1 MVWTDVDMS
10 YPNDEIPMLVKE
22 LDGYDQVVGA
32 RRTEEGTRRFFRV
45 PAKWFIRRL
54 ASYLTDTEIPDL
66 NSGLRA
72 FRRDVGMQYVHHLP
86 AGFSCVT
93 TLTMS
98 FLANGYS
105 VKYVPIDYRP
115 RAGTSKFHW
124 WRDTKRYLLQVVRM
138 SLSYNPLKVF
148 LPIGLVLL
156 AVGLAKLVLRL
167 GRQGLPP
174 RRQHPAHPVRVAAGD
189 HGRPARRSRGPGDQA
204 PVAGPTGVNSRI
216 WAGIVPR
223 AHLGGIFRNT
233 WKRSRPESGIR
244 VTVPT
249 GNTYDKYGTDE
260 PDRAADD
267 AGLHGRPRWHARTGS
282 RPGGSS
288 RSASARG
295 TSRSGS
301 ANGSPRRR
309 SSASTCP
316 TMSSPGSGG
325 RPISPAC
332 SATRRGCRH
341 PTARSTSCS
350 RSRFSSTSRIRT
362 RPLDELARVCAGT
375 LIASVPFEPIWRA
388 GNLARGRYV
397 RDLGNTPGHV
407 NHWTRWG
414 FTRFVSTRFDVERVR
429 NPLPWTMVLA
439 SVRR

>member
-1 MVWTDVDMS
+1 MWTDVDMS

-32 RRTEEGTRRFFRV
+32 RRTEEGTQRFFRV

-156 AVGLAKLVLRL
+156 ARRPRQARVRL
-167 GRQGLPP
+167 DRQGLPP

-189 HGRPARRSRGPGDQA
+189 HGRPARRSRGPGDEA
-204 PVAGPTGVNSRI
+204 PVAGPPGVTSIAI
-216 WAGIVPR
+216 WARSPSHPTIWRWHSLTVENDR
-223 AHLGGIFRNT
+223 AQNRGH
-233 WKRSRPESGIR
+233 
-244 VTVPT
+244 VTAPAPVPT
-249 GNTYDKYGTDE
+249 GNTYDKYGYDE
-260 PDRAADD
+260 PDRATDD
-267 AGLHGRPRWHARTGS
+267 ARVHVRPRRDAGRARAPAHP
-282 RPGGSS
+282 RD
-288 RSASARG
+288 
-295 TSRSGS
+295 
-301 ANGSPRRR
+301 RRR
-309 SSASTCP
+309 
-316 TMSSPGSGG
+316 
-325 RPISPAC
+325 
-332 SATRRGCRH
+332 
-341 PTARSTSCS
+341 
-350 RSRFSSTSRIRT
+350 
-362 RPLDELARVCAGT
+362 
-375 LIASVPFEPIWRA
+375 
-388 GNLARGRYV
+388 
-397 RDLGNTPGHV
+397 
-407 NHWTRWG
+407 
-414 FTRFVSTRFDVERVR
+414 
-429 NPLPWTMVLA
+429 
-439 SVRR
+439 